1 MRLHFQISYITITI
15 ELIQYLQRKS
25 NEIRMYN
32 VGFGD
37 CYCLRDRKKSLL
49 VDFGTNNSRI
59 EGRPRRE
66 IFDLIISDLST
77 IECKNLLLTHFH
89 MDHLSGLLYM
99 MKNKDSSFDFGKIY
113 LPDVFSEEKMSR
125 TLVLLLLADL
135 VKDSCLPSRQVSLF
149 ALIDA
154 LLERQTQTV
163 ELLSRG
169 KIFEEKYQALWP
181 DAYVTQ
187 RETNEVYD
195 LLKEKFPEIMDVL
208 LDFAE
213 KLRQIIWSMTD
224 KGKVLLE
231 NNQKNIRAYVYER
244 EFRRI
249 KALPEFKELLTWL
262 NRNQVNLRQ
271 FKHKISIVFQ
281 NARDGEL
288 NLLFTGDVQPE
299 HMQMIADNYDGKWPL
314 YEHYW
319 CIKVPHHGTQD
330 HYFNFSGYEP
340 ENMMISNGI
349 HFANS
354 KTQSRE
360 LRTSPLYGGLFYI
373 PDTHMYCSNC
383 DCCDCYE
390 NGCSCKEADVISPS
404 YYKDI

>member
-1 MRLHFQISYITITI
+1 M
-15 ELIQYLQRKS
+15 K
-25 NEIRMYN
+25 IRMYN

-163 ELLSRG
+163 EFLSRG

-181 DAYVTQ
+181 DTDVTQ
-187 RETNEVYD
+187 RETDEVYN
-195 LLKEKFPEIMDVL
+195 LLREKFPEIMDVL
-208 LDFAE
+208 FDFAE

-224 KGKVLLE
+224 EGKVLSE

-281 NARDGEL
+281 NARDGEV

>member
-1 MRLHFQISYITITI
+1 M
-15 ELIQYLQRKS
+15 KV
-25 NEIRMYN
+25 RMYN

-37 CYCLRDRKKSLL
+37 CFCLRDRKKSLL

-66 IFDLIISDLST
+66 IFDVIISDLST
-77 IECKNLLLTHFH
+77 INCKNLLLTHFH

-99 MKNKDSSFDFGKIY
+99 MKNRDSSLDFGKIY
-113 LPDVFSEEKMSR
+113 LPDVFSKEEMSR

-135 VKDSCLPSRQVSLF
+135 LKESGLPSRQVSLF
-149 ALIDA
+149 ALVDA
-154 LLERQTQTV
+154 LLENRQNL

-169 KIFEEKYQALWP
+169 KIFEDKYQALWP
-181 DAYVTQ
+181 DTDVIQ
-187 RETNEVYD
+187 RETDEVYNEICKNENLAAVMEE
-195 LLKEKFPEIMDVL
+195 LLN
-208 LDFAE
+208 FAE
-213 KLRQIIWSMTD
+213 KLRRIIWSMTEE
-224 KGKVLLE
+224 GKAQTEKEQEKISL
-231 NNQKNIRAYVYER
+231 AYVYDR

-249 KALPEFKELLTWL
+249 KAIPEFKGLLSFL
-262 NRNQVNLRQ
+262 NTNKVNLRQ

-288 NLLFTGDVQPE
+288 NLLFTGDAQPE
-299 HMQMIADNYDGKWPL
+299 HMKMIAENYDGKLPL

-319 CIKVPHHGTQD
+319 CIKVPHHGTQE
-330 HYFNFSGYEP
+330 HYFDFSQYEP

-354 KTQSRE
+354 KKESKE

-390 NGCSCKEADVISPS
+390 NGCSCKEADVISPA

>member
-1 MRLHFQISYITITI
+1 
-15 ELIQYLQRKS
+15 
-25 NEIRMYN
+25 MYN

-208 LDFAE
+208 FDFAE

-224 KGKVLLE
+224 EGKVLSE

-249 KALPEFKELLTWL
+249 KALPDFKKLLAWL
-262 NRNQVNLRQ
+262 NENQINLRQ

-288 NLLFTGDVQPE
+288 NLLFTGDAQPE
-299 HMQMIADNYDGKWPL
+299 HLKMIAENYDGKLPL

-319 CIKVPHHGTQD
+319 CIKVPHHGTQG
-330 HYFNFSGYEP
+330 HYFDFSQYEP
-340 ENMMISNGI
+340 ENMLISNGI

-354 KTQSRE
+354 KKESKE

-383 DCCDCYE
+383 DCCDSYE
-390 NGCSCKEADVISPS
+390 NGCSCKEADVISPA

>member
-1 MRLHFQISYITITI
+1 M
-15 ELIQYLQRKS
+15 K
-25 NEIRMYN
+25 IRMYN

-181 DAYVTQ
+181 DTDVTQ
-187 RETNEVYD
+187 RETDEVYS
-195 LLKEKFPEIMDVL
+195 LLREKFPEIMDVL
-208 LDFAE
+208 FDFAE

-224 KGKVLLE
+224 EGKVLSE

-281 NARDGEL
+281 NARDGEV

>member
-1 MRLHFQISYITITI
+1 M
-15 ELIQYLQRKS
+15 K
-25 NEIRMYN
+25 IRMYN

-181 DAYVTQ
+181 DTDVTQ
-187 RETNEVYD
+187 RETDEVYN
-195 LLKEKFPEIMDVL
+195 LLREKFPEIMDVL
-208 LDFAE
+208 FDFAE

-224 KGKVLLE
+224 EGKVLSE

-281 NARDGEL
+281 NARDGEV

-330 HYFNFSGYEP
+330 HYFNFSGDEP

>member
-1 MRLHFQISYITITI
+1 M
-15 ELIQYLQRKS
+15 KV
-25 NEIRMYN
+25 RMYN

-37 CYCLRDRKKSLL
+37 CFCLRDRKKSLL

-66 IFDLIISDLST
+66 IFDVIISDLST
-77 IECKNLLLTHFH
+77 IKSKNLLLTHFH

-99 MKNKDSSFDFGKIY
+99 MKKKDISVDFGKIY
-113 LPDVFSEEKMSR
+113 LPDVFSKKEMSR

-135 VKDSCLPSRQVSLF
+135 LKESGLPSRQVSLF
-149 ALIDA
+149 ALVDA
-154 LLERQTQTV
+154 LLENKQNV

-169 KIFEEKYQALWP
+169 KLFENKYQALWP
-181 DAYVTQ
+181 DTDVI
-187 RETNEVYD
+187 RKETDEVYNRICED
-195 LLKEKFPEIMDVL
+195 GKFKEVMAVL
-208 LDFAE
+208 LEFAE
-213 KLRQIIWSMTD
+213 KLRLIVWSMTAEGNKPAETVEKETD
-224 KGKVLLE
+224 LTASELTE
-231 NNQKNIRAYVYER
+231 QPEIRQKIIRAYVYER
-244 EFRRI
+244 EFCRI
-249 KALPEFKELLTWL
+249 KALPDFKKLLAWL
-262 NRNQVNLRQ
+262 NENQINLRQ

-288 NLLFTGDVQPE
+288 NLLFTGDAQPE
-299 HMQMIADNYDGKWPL
+299 HLKMIAENYDGKLPL

-319 CIKVPHHGTQD
+319 CIKVPHHGTQG
-330 HYFNFSGYEP
+330 HYFDFSQYEP
-340 ENMMISNGI
+340 ENMLISNGI

-354 KTQSRE
+354 KKESKE

-383 DCCDCYE
+383 DCCDSYE
-390 NGCSCKEADVISPS
+390 NGCSCKEADVISPA

>member
-1 MRLHFQISYITITI
+1 M
-15 ELIQYLQRKS
+15 K
-25 NEIRMYN
+25 IRMYN

-181 DAYVTQ
+181 DTDVTQ
-187 RETNEVYD
+187 RETDEVYD
-195 LLKEKFPEIMDVL
+195 LLREKFPEIMDVL
-208 LDFAE
+208 LDFSE

-224 KGKVLLE
+224 EGKVLSE
-231 NNQKNIRAYVYER
+231 SNQKNIRAYVYER

-249 KALPEFKELLTWL
+249 KALPEFKELLIWL

-281 NARDGEL
+281 NARDGEV

-330 HYFNFSGYEP
+330 HYFNFSEYEP

>member
-1 MRLHFQISYITITI
+1 M
-15 ELIQYLQRKS
+15 KV
-25 NEIRMYN
+25 RMYN

-37 CYCLRDRKKSLL
+37 CFCLRDRKKSLL

-66 IFDLIISDLST
+66 IFDVIISDLST
-77 IECKNLLLTHFH
+77 INCKNLLLTHFH

-99 MKNKDSSFDFGKIY
+99 MKNRDSSLDFGKIY
-113 LPDVFSEEKMSR
+113 LPDVFSKEEMSR

-135 VKDSCLPSRQVSLF
+135 LKESGLPSRQVSLF
-149 ALIDA
+149 ALVDA
-154 LLERQTQTV
+154 LLENRQNL

-169 KIFEEKYQALWP
+169 KIFEDKYQALWP
-181 DAYVTQ
+181 DTDVIQ
-187 RETNEVYD
+187 RETDKVYNEICKNENLAAVMEE
-195 LLKEKFPEIMDVL
+195 LLN
-208 LDFAE
+208 FAE
-213 KLRQIIWSMTD
+213 KLRRIIWSMTE
-224 KGKVLLE
+224 KGKAQTEKEQEKISL
-231 NNQKNIRAYVYER
+231 AYVYDR

-249 KALPEFKELLTWL
+249 KAIPEFKELLSFL
-262 NRNQVNLRQ
+262 NINKVNLRQ

-288 NLLFTGDVQPE
+288 NLLFTGDVQPG
-299 HMQMIADNYDGKWPL
+299 HLKMIAENYDGKLPL

-319 CIKVPHHGTQD
+319 CIKVPHHGTQE
-330 HYFNFSGYEP
+330 HYFDFSQYEP

-354 KTQSRE
+354 KKESKE

-390 NGCSCKEADVISPS
+390 NGCSCKEADVISPA

>member
-1 MRLHFQISYITITI
+1 M
-15 ELIQYLQRKS
+15 K
-25 NEIRMYN
+25 IRMYN

-59 EGRPRRE
+59 EGRPRRD

-224 KGKVLLE
+224 EGKVLLE

>member
-1 MRLHFQISYITITI
+1 M
-15 ELIQYLQRKS
+15 K
-25 NEIRMYN
+25 IRMYN

-37 CYCLRDRKKSLL
+37 CFCLRDRKKSLL

-66 IFDLIISDLST
+66 IFDVIISDLST
-77 IECKNLLLTHFH
+77 INCKNLLLTHFH

-99 MKNKDSSFDFGKIY
+99 MKNRDSSLDFGKIY
-113 LPDVFSEEKMSR
+113 LPDVFSKEEMSR

-135 VKDSCLPSRQVSLF
+135 LKESGLPSRQVSLF
-149 ALIDA
+149 ALVDA
-154 LLERQTQTV
+154 LLENRQNL

-169 KIFEEKYQALWP
+169 KIFEDKYQALWP
-181 DAYVTQ
+181 DTDVIQ
-187 RETNEVYD
+187 RETDEVYNEICKNENLAAVMEE
-195 LLKEKFPEIMDVL
+195 LLN
-208 LDFAE
+208 FAE
-213 KLRQIIWSMTD
+213 KLRRIIWSMTEE
-224 KGKVLLE
+224 GKAQTEEEQEKISL
-231 NNQKNIRAYVYER
+231 AYVYDR

-249 KALPEFKELLTWL
+249 KAIPEFKELLSFL
-262 NRNQVNLRQ
+262 NTNKVNLRQ

-288 NLLFTGDVQPE
+288 NLLFTGDVQPG
-299 HMQMIADNYDGKWPL
+299 HLKMIAENYDGRLPL

-319 CIKVPHHGTQD
+319 CIKVPHHGTQE
-330 HYFNFSGYEP
+330 HYFDFSQYEP

-354 KTQSRE
+354 KKESKE

-390 NGCSCKEADVISPS
+390 NGCSCKEADVISPA

>member
-1 MRLHFQISYITITI
+1 M
-15 ELIQYLQRKS
+15 KV
-25 NEIRMYN
+25 RMYN

-37 CYCLRDRKKSLL
+37 CFCLRDRKKSLL

-66 IFDLIISDLST
+66 IFDVIISDLST
-77 IECKNLLLTHFH
+77 INCKNLLLTHFH

-99 MKNKDSSFDFGKIY
+99 MKNRDSSLDFGKIY
-113 LPDVFSEEKMSR
+113 LPDVFSKEEMSR

-135 VKDSCLPSRQVSLF
+135 LKESGLPSRQVSLF
-149 ALIDA
+149 ALVDA
-154 LLERQTQTV
+154 LLENRQNL

-169 KIFEEKYQALWP
+169 KIFEDKYQVLWP
-181 DAYVTQ
+181 DTDVIQ
-187 RETNEVYD
+187 RETDEVYNEICKNENLAAVMEE
-195 LLKEKFPEIMDVL
+195 LLN
-208 LDFAE
+208 FAE
-213 KLRQIIWSMTD
+213 KLRRIIWSMTE
-224 KGKVLLE
+224 KGKAQTEEEQEKISL
-231 NNQKNIRAYVYER
+231 AYVYDR

-249 KALPEFKELLTWL
+249 KAIPEFKELLSFL
-262 NRNQVNLRQ
+262 NTNKVNLRQ

-288 NLLFTGDVQPE
+288 NLLFTGDAQPE
-299 HMQMIADNYDGKWPL
+299 HMKMIAENYDGKLPL

-319 CIKVPHHGTQD
+319 CIKVPHHGTQE
-330 HYFNFSGYEP
+330 HYFDFSQYEP

-354 KTQSRE
+354 KKESKE

-390 NGCSCKEADVISPS
+390 NGCSCKEADVISPA

>member
-1 MRLHFQISYITITI
+1 M
-15 ELIQYLQRKS
+15 K
-25 NEIRMYN
+25 IRMYN

-37 CYCLRDRKKSLL
+37 CYCLRNRKKSLL

-181 DAYVTQ
+181 DTDVTQ
-187 RETNEVYD
+187 RETDEVYN
-195 LLKEKFPEIMDVL
+195 LLREKFPEIMDVL
-208 LDFAE
+208 LDFSE

-224 KGKVLLE
+224 EGKVLSE

-262 NRNQVNLRQ
+262 NRNQVSLRQ

-281 NARDGEL
+281 NARDGEV

>member
-1 MRLHFQISYITITI
+1 M
-15 ELIQYLQRKS
+15 K
-25 NEIRMYN
+25 IRMYN

-149 ALIDA
+149 VLIDA

-208 LDFAE
+208 FDFAE

-224 KGKVLLE
+224 EGKVLSE

-281 NARDGEL
+281 NARDGEV

>member
-1 MRLHFQISYITITI
+1 M
-15 ELIQYLQRKS
+15 KV
-25 NEIRMYN
+25 RMYN

-37 CYCLRDRKKSLL
+37 CFCLRDRKKSLL

-66 IFDLIISDLST
+66 IFDVIISDLST
-77 IECKNLLLTHFH
+77 INCKNLLLTHFH

-99 MKNKDSSFDFGKIY
+99 MKNRDSSLDFGKIY
-113 LPDVFSEEKMSR
+113 LPDVFSKEEMSR

-135 VKDSCLPSRQVSLF
+135 LKESGLPSRQVSLF
-149 ALIDA
+149 ALVDA
-154 LLERQTQTV
+154 LLENRQNL

-169 KIFEEKYQALWP
+169 KIFEDKYQALWP
-181 DAYVTQ
+181 DTDVIQ
-187 RETNEVYD
+187 RETDEVYNEICKNENLAAVMEE
-195 LLKEKFPEIMDVL
+195 LLN
-208 LDFAE
+208 FAE
-213 KLRQIIWSMTD
+213 KLRRIIWSMTEE
-224 KGKVLLE
+224 GKAQTEKEQEKISL
-231 NNQKNIRAYVYER
+231 AYVYDR

-249 KALPEFKELLTWL
+249 KAIPEFKGLLSFLKT
-262 NRNQVNLRQ
+262 NKVNLRQ

-288 NLLFTGDVQPE
+288 NLLFTGDAQPE
-299 HMQMIADNYDGKWPL
+299 HMKMIAENYDGKLPL

-319 CIKVPHHGTQD
+319 CIKVPHHGTQE
-330 HYFNFSGYEP
+330 HYFDFSQYEP

-354 KTQSRE
+354 KKESKE

-390 NGCSCKEADVISPS
+390 NGCSCKEADVISPA

>member
-1 MRLHFQISYITITI
+1 M
-15 ELIQYLQRKS
+15 K
-25 NEIRMYN
+25 IRMYN

-135 VKDSCLPSRQVSLF
+135 IKDSCLPSRQVSLF

-181 DAYVTQ
+181 DTDVTQ
-187 RETNEVYD
+187 RETDEVYN
-195 LLKEKFPEIMDVL
+195 LLREKFPEIMDVL
-208 LDFAE
+208 FDFAE

-224 KGKVLLE
+224 EGKVLSE

-262 NRNQVNLRQ
+262 TRNQVNLRQ

-281 NARDGEL
+281 NARDGEV

>member
-1 MRLHFQISYITITI
+1 M
-15 ELIQYLQRKS
+15 K
-25 NEIRMYN
+25 IRMYN

-281 NARDGEL
+281 NAREGEL

>member
-1 MRLHFQISYITITI
+1 M
-15 ELIQYLQRKS
+15 K
-25 NEIRMYN
+25 IRMYN

-77 IECKNLLLTHFH
+77 IECKNLLLTHSH

-181 DAYVTQ
+181 DTDVTQ
-187 RETNEVYD
+187 RETDEVYN
-195 LLKEKFPEIMDVL
+195 LLREKFPEIMDVL
-208 LDFAE
+208 FDFAE

-224 KGKVLLE
+224 EGKVLSE

-390 NGCSCKEADVISPS
+390 NGCSCKEVDVISPS

>member
-1 MRLHFQISYITITI
+1 M
-15 ELIQYLQRKS
+15 KV
-25 NEIRMYN
+25 RMYN

-37 CYCLRDRKKSLL
+37 CFCLRDRKKSLL

-66 IFDLIISDLST
+66 IFDVIISDLST
-77 IECKNLLLTHFH
+77 INCKNLLLTHFH

-99 MKNKDSSFDFGKIY
+99 MKNRDSSLDFGKIY
-113 LPDVFSEEKMSR
+113 LPDVFSKEEMSR

-135 VKDSCLPSRQVSLF
+135 LKESGLPSRQVSLF
-149 ALIDA
+149 ALVDA
-154 LLERQTQTV
+154 LLENRQNL

-169 KIFEEKYQALWP
+169 KIFEDKYQALWP
-181 DAYVTQ
+181 DTDVIQ
-187 RETNEVYD
+187 RETDKVYNEICKNENLAAVMEE
-195 LLKEKFPEIMDVL
+195 LLN
-208 LDFAE
+208 FAE
-213 KLRQIIWSMTD
+213 KLRRIIWSMTEE
-224 KGKVLLE
+224 GKAQTEEEQEKISL
-231 NNQKNIRAYVYER
+231 AYVYDR

-249 KALPEFKELLTWL
+249 KAIPEFKELLSFL
-262 NRNQVNLRQ
+262 NTNKVNLRQ

-288 NLLFTGDVQPE
+288 NLLFTGDVQPG
-299 HMQMIADNYDGKWPL
+299 HMKMFAENYDGKLPL

-319 CIKVPHHGTQD
+319 CIKVPHHGTQE
-330 HYFNFSGYEP
+330 HYFDFSQYEP

-354 KTQSRE
+354 KKESKE

-390 NGCSCKEADVISPS
+390 NGCSCKEADVISPA

>member
-1 MRLHFQISYITITI
+1 M
-15 ELIQYLQRKS
+15 K
-25 NEIRMYN
+25 IRMYN

-125 TLVLLLLADL
+125 TLVLLLLADPL
-135 VKDSCLPSRQVSLF
+135 KDSCLPSRQVSLF

-181 DAYVTQ
+181 DTDVTQ
-187 RETNEVYD
+187 RETDEVYN
-195 LLKEKFPEIMDVL
+195 LLREKFPEIMDVL
-208 LDFAE
+208 LDFSE

-224 KGKVLLE
+224 EGKVLSE

-281 NARDGEL
+281 NARDGEV

>member
-1 MRLHFQISYITITI
+1 M
-15 ELIQYLQRKS
+15 KV
-25 NEIRMYN
+25 RMYN

-37 CYCLRDRKKSLL
+37 CFCLRDRKKSLL

-66 IFDLIISDLST
+66 IFDVIISDLST
-77 IECKNLLLTHFH
+77 INCKNLLLTHFH

-99 MKNKDSSFDFGKIY
+99 MKNRDSSLDFGKIY
-113 LPDVFSEEKMSR
+113 LPDVFSKEEMSR

-135 VKDSCLPSRQVSLF
+135 LKESGLPSRQVSLF
-149 ALIDA
+149 ALVDA
-154 LLERQTQTV
+154 LLENRQNL

-169 KIFEEKYQALWP
+169 KIFEDKYQALWP
-181 DAYVTQ
+181 DTDVIQ
-187 RETNEVYD
+187 RETDEVYNEICKNENLAAVMEE
-195 LLKEKFPEIMDVL
+195 LLN
-208 LDFAE
+208 FAE
-213 KLRQIIWSMTD
+213 KLRRIIWSMTEE
-224 KGKVLLE
+224 GKAQTEEEQEKISL
-231 NNQKNIRAYVYER
+231 AYVYDR

-249 KALPEFKELLTWL
+249 KAIPEFKELLGFL
-262 NRNQVNLRQ
+262 NTNKVNLRQ

-288 NLLFTGDVQPE
+288 NLLFTGDVQPG
-299 HMQMIADNYDGKWPL
+299 HLKMIAENYDGKLPL

-319 CIKVPHHGTQD
+319 CIKVPHHGTQE
-330 HYFNFSGYEP
+330 HYFDFSQYEP

-354 KTQSRE
+354 KKESKE

-390 NGCSCKEADVISPS
+390 NGCSCKEADVISPA

>member
-1 MRLHFQISYITITI
+1 M
-15 ELIQYLQRKS
+15 K
-25 NEIRMYN
+25 IRMYN

-181 DAYVTQ
+181 DTDVTQ
-187 RETNEVYD
+187 RETDEVYN
-195 LLKEKFPEIMDVL
+195 LLREKFPEIMEVL
-208 LDFAE
+208 FDFAE

-224 KGKVLLE
+224 EGKVLSE

-281 NARDGEL
+281 NARDGEV
-288 NLLFTGDVQPE
+288 NLLFTGDVQQE

>member
-1 MRLHFQISYITITI
+1 M
-15 ELIQYLQRKS
+15 K
-25 NEIRMYN
+25 IRMYN

-181 DAYVTQ
+181 DTDVTQ
-187 RETNEVYD
+187 RETDEVYD
-195 LLKEKFPEIMDVL
+195 LLREKFPEIMDVL
-208 LDFAE
+208 LDFSE
-213 KLRQIIWSMTD
+213 KLRQIIWSMTAE
-224 KGKVLLE
+224 GKVLSE
-231 NNQKNIRAYVYER
+231 SNQKNIRAYVYER

-249 KALPEFKELLTWL
+249 KALPEFKELLIWL

-281 NARDGEL
+281 NARDGEV

-330 HYFNFSGYEP
+330 HYFNFSEYEP

>member
-1 MRLHFQISYITITI
+1 M
-15 ELIQYLQRKS
+15 KV
-25 NEIRMYN
+25 RMYN

-37 CYCLRDRKKSLL
+37 CFCLRDRKKSLL

-66 IFDLIISDLST
+66 IFDVIISDLST
-77 IECKNLLLTHFH
+77 INRKNLLLTHFH

-99 MKNKDSSFDFGKIY
+99 MKNRDSSLDFGKIY
-113 LPDVFSEEKMSR
+113 LPDVFSKEEMSR

-135 VKDSCLPSRQVSLF
+135 LKESGLPSRQVSLF
-149 ALIDA
+149 ALVDA
-154 LLERQTQTV
+154 LLENRQNL

-169 KIFEEKYQALWP
+169 KIFEDKYQALWP
-181 DAYVTQ
+181 DTDVIQ
-187 RETNEVYD
+187 RETDEVYNEICKNENLAAVMEE
-195 LLKEKFPEIMDVL
+195 LLN
-208 LDFAE
+208 FAE
-213 KLRQIIWSMTD
+213 KLRRIIWSMTEE
-224 KGKVLLE
+224 GKAQTEEEQEKISL
-231 NNQKNIRAYVYER
+231 AYVYDR

-249 KALPEFKELLTWL
+249 KAIPEFKELLSFL
-262 NRNQVNLRQ
+262 NTNKVNLRQ

-288 NLLFTGDVQPE
+288 NLLFTGDVQPG
-299 HMQMIADNYDGKWPL
+299 HLKMIAENYDGKSPL

-319 CIKVPHHGTQD
+319 CIKVPHHGTQE
-330 HYFNFSGYEP
+330 HYFDFSQYEP

-354 KTQSRE
+354 KKESKE

-390 NGCSCKEADVISPS
+390 NGCSCKEADVISPA

>member
-1 MRLHFQISYITITI
+1 M
-15 ELIQYLQRKS
+15 KV
-25 NEIRMYN
+25 RMYN

-37 CYCLRDRKKSLL
+37 CFCLRDRKKSLL

-66 IFDLIISDLST
+66 IFDVIISDLST
-77 IECKNLLLTHFH
+77 INRKNLLLTHFH

-99 MKNKDSSFDFGKIY
+99 MKNRDSSLDFGKIY
-113 LPDVFSEEKMSR
+113 LPDVFSKEEMSR

-135 VKDSCLPSRQVSLF
+135 LKESGLPSRQVSLF
-149 ALIDA
+149 ALVDA
-154 LLERQTQTV
+154 LLENRQNL

-169 KIFEEKYQALWP
+169 KIFEDKYQALWP
-181 DAYVTQ
+181 DTDVIQ
-187 RETNEVYD
+187 RETDEVYNEICKNENLAAVMEE
-195 LLKEKFPEIMDVL
+195 LLN
-208 LDFAE
+208 FAE
-213 KLRQIIWSMTD
+213 KLRRIIWSMTEE
-224 KGKVLLE
+224 GKAQTEEEQEKISL
-231 NNQKNIRAYVYER
+231 AYVHDR

-249 KALPEFKELLTWL
+249 KAIPEFKELLSFL
-262 NRNQVNLRQ
+262 NTNKVNLRQ

-288 NLLFTGDVQPE
+288 NLLFTGDVQPG
-299 HMQMIADNYDGKWPL
+299 HLKMIAENYDGKLPL

-319 CIKVPHHGTQD
+319 CIKVPHHGTQE
-330 HYFNFSGYEP
+330 HYFDFSQYEP

-354 KTQSRE
+354 KKESKE

-390 NGCSCKEADVISPS
+390 NGCSCKEADVISPA

>member
-1 MRLHFQISYITITI
+1 M
-15 ELIQYLQRKS
+15 K
-25 NEIRMYN
+25 IRMYN

-181 DAYVTQ
+181 DTDVTQ
-187 RETNEVYD
+187 RETDEVYN
-195 LLKEKFPEIMDVL
+195 LLREKCPEIMDVL
-208 LDFAE
+208 FDFAE

-224 KGKVLLE
+224 EGKVLSE

-281 NARDGEL
+281 NARDGEV

>member
-1 MRLHFQISYITITI
+1 M
-15 ELIQYLQRKS
+15 KV
-25 NEIRMYN
+25 RMYN

-37 CYCLRDRKKSLL
+37 CFCLRDRKKSLL

-66 IFDLIISDLST
+66 IFDVIISDLST
-77 IECKNLLLTHFH
+77 INCKNLLLTHFH

-99 MKNKDSSFDFGKIY
+99 MKNRDSSLDFGKIY
-113 LPDVFSEEKMSR
+113 LPDVFSKEEMSR

-135 VKDSCLPSRQVSLF
+135 LKESGLPSRQVSLF
-149 ALIDA
+149 ALVDA
-154 LLERQTQTV
+154 LLENRQNL

-169 KIFEEKYQALWP
+169 KIFEDKYQALWP
-181 DAYVTQ
+181 DTDVIQ
-187 RETNEVYD
+187 RETDKVYNEICKNENLAAVMEE
-195 LLKEKFPEIMDVL
+195 LLN
-208 LDFAE
+208 FAE
-213 KLRQIIWSMTD
+213 KLRRIIWSMTEE
-224 KGKVLLE
+224 GKAQTEKEQEKISL
-231 NNQKNIRAYVYER
+231 AYVYDR

-249 KALPEFKELLTWL
+249 KAIPEFKGLLSFL
-262 NRNQVNLRQ
+262 NTNKVNLRQ

-288 NLLFTGDVQPE
+288 NLLFTGDVQPG
-299 HMQMIADNYDGKWPL
+299 HMKMIAENYDGKLPL

-319 CIKVPHHGTQD
+319 CIKVPHHGTQE
-330 HYFNFSGYEP
+330 HYFDFSQYKP

-354 KTQSRE
+354 KKESKE

-390 NGCSCKEADVISPS
+390 NGCSCKEADVISPA

>member
-1 MRLHFQISYITITI
+1 M
-15 ELIQYLQRKS
+15 K
-25 NEIRMYN
+25 IRMYN

-89 MDHLSGLLYM
+89 VDHLSGLLYM

-195 LLKEKFPEIMDVL
+195 LLKEKFPEIMDIL
-208 LDFAE
+208 FDFAE

-224 KGKVLLE
+224 EGKVLSE

-281 NARDGEL
+281 NARDGEV

>member
-1 MRLHFQISYITITI
+1 M
-15 ELIQYLQRKS
+15 KV
-25 NEIRMYN
+25 RMYN

-37 CYCLRDRKKSLL
+37 CFCLRDRKKSLL

-66 IFDLIISDLST
+66 IFDVIISDLST
-77 IECKNLLLTHFH
+77 INCKNLLLTHFH
-89 MDHLSGLLYM
+89 MDHLSGLLCM
-99 MKNKDSSFDFGKIY
+99 MKNRDSSLDFGKIY
-113 LPDVFSEEKMSR
+113 LPDVFSKEEMSR

-135 VKDSCLPSRQVSLF
+135 LKESGLPSRQVSLF
-149 ALIDA
+149 ALVDA
-154 LLERQTQTV
+154 LLENRQNL

-169 KIFEEKYQALWP
+169 KIFEDKYQALWP
-181 DAYVTQ
+181 DTDVIQ
-187 RETNEVYD
+187 RETDKVYNEICKNENLAAVMEE
-195 LLKEKFPEIMDVL
+195 LLN
-208 LDFAE
+208 FAE
-213 KLRQIIWSMTD
+213 KLRRIIWSMTEE
-224 KGKVLLE
+224 GKAQTEKEQEKISL
-231 NNQKNIRAYVYER
+231 AYVYDR

-249 KALPEFKELLTWL
+249 KAIPEFKGLLSFL
-262 NRNQVNLRQ
+262 NTNKVNLRQ

-288 NLLFTGDVQPE
+288 NLLFTGDVQPG
-299 HMQMIADNYDGKWPL
+299 HMKMIAENYDGKLPL

-319 CIKVPHHGTQD
+319 CIKVPHHGTQE
-330 HYFNFSGYEP
+330 HYFDFSQYEP

-354 KTQSRE
+354 KKESKE

-390 NGCSCKEADVISPS
+390 NGCSCKEADVISPA

>member
-1 MRLHFQISYITITI
+1 M
-15 ELIQYLQRKS
+15 K
-25 NEIRMYN
+25 IRMYN

-181 DAYVTQ
+181 DTDVTQ
-187 RETNEVYD
+187 RETDEVYD
-195 LLKEKFPEIMDVL
+195 LLREKFPEIMDVL
-208 LDFAE
+208 LDFSE

-224 KGKVLLE
+224 EGKVLSE
-231 NNQKNIRAYVYER
+231 SNQKNIRAYVYER

-281 NARDGEL
+281 NARDGEV

-330 HYFNFSGYEP
+330 HYFNFSEYEP

>member
-1 MRLHFQISYITITI
+1 M
-15 ELIQYLQRKS
+15 K
-25 NEIRMYN
+25 IRMYN

-135 VKDSCLPSRQVSLF
+135 IKDSCLPSRQVSLF

-181 DAYVTQ
+181 DTDVTQ
-187 RETNEVYD
+187 RETDEVYN
-195 LLKEKFPEIMDVL
+195 LLREKFPEIMDVL
-208 LDFAE
+208 FDFAE

-224 KGKVLLE
+224 EGKVLSE

-281 NARDGEL
+281 NARDGEV

>member
-1 MRLHFQISYITITI
+1 M
-15 ELIQYLQRKS
+15 KV
-25 NEIRMYN
+25 RMYN

-37 CYCLRDRKKSLL
+37 CFCLRDRKKSLL

-66 IFDLIISDLST
+66 IFDVIISDLST
-77 IECKNLLLTHFH
+77 IKSKNLLLTHFH

-99 MKNKDSSFDFGKIY
+99 MKKKDISVDFGKIY
-113 LPDVFSEEKMSR
+113 LPDVFSKKEMSR

-135 VKDSCLPSRQVSLF
+135 LKESGLPSRQVSLF
-149 ALIDA
+149 ALVDA
-154 LLERQTQTV
+154 LLENKQNV

-169 KIFEEKYQALWP
+169 KLFENKYQALWP
-181 DAYVTQ
+181 DTDVI
-187 RETNEVYD
+187 RKETDEVYNRICED
-195 LLKEKFPEIMDVL
+195 EKFKEVMDVL
-208 LDFAE
+208 LEFAE
-213 KLRQIIWSMTD
+213 KLRLIVWSMTAEGNKPAETVEKETD
-224 KGKVLLE
+224 LTASELTEQPEVR
-231 NNQKNIRAYVYER
+231 QKIIRAYVYER

-249 KALPEFKELLTWL
+249 KALPDFKKLLVWL
-262 NRNQVNLRQ
+262 NENQINLRQ

-288 NLLFTGDVQPE
+288 NLLFTGDAQPE
-299 HMQMIADNYDGKWPL
+299 HLKMIAENYDGKLPL

-319 CIKVPHHGTQD
+319 CIKVPHHGTQG
-330 HYFNFSGYEP
+330 HYFDFSQYEP
-340 ENMMISNGI
+340 ENMLISNGI

-354 KTQSRE
+354 KKESKE

-383 DCCDCYE
+383 DCCDSYE
-390 NGCSCKEADVISPS
+390 NGCSCKEADVISPA

>member
-1 MRLHFQISYITITI
+1 M
-15 ELIQYLQRKS
+15 K
-25 NEIRMYN
+25 IRMYN

-181 DAYVTQ
+181 DTDVTQ
-187 RETNEVYD
+187 RETDEVYN
-195 LLKEKFPEIMDVL
+195 LLREKFPEIMDVL
-208 LDFAE
+208 FDFAE

-224 KGKVLLE
+224 EGKVLSE
-231 NNQKNIRAYVYER
+231 NNQKNIRAYVYEH

-281 NARDGEL
+281 NARDGEV

>member
-1 MRLHFQISYITITI
+1 M
-15 ELIQYLQRKS
+15 K
-25 NEIRMYN
+25 IRMYN

-37 CYCLRDRKKSLL
+37 CFCLRDRKKSLL

-66 IFDLIISDLST
+66 IFDVIISDLST
-77 IECKNLLLTHFH
+77 INCKNLLLTHFH

-99 MKNKDSSFDFGKIY
+99 MKNRDSSLDFGKIY
-113 LPDVFSEEKMSR
+113 LPDVFSKEEMSR

-135 VKDSCLPSRQVSLF
+135 LKESGLPSRQVSLF
-149 ALIDA
+149 ALVDA
-154 LLERQTQTV
+154 LLENRQNL

-169 KIFEEKYQALWP
+169 KIFEDKYQALWP
-181 DAYVTQ
+181 DTDVIQ
-187 RETNEVYD
+187 RETDEVYNEICKNENLAAVMEE
-195 LLKEKFPEIMDVL
+195 LLN
-208 LDFAE
+208 FAE
-213 KLRQIIWSMTD
+213 KLRRIIWSMTEE
-224 KGKVLLE
+224 GKAQTEEEQEKISL
-231 NNQKNIRAYVYER
+231 AYVYDR

-249 KALPEFKELLTWL
+249 KAIPEFKELLSFL
-262 NRNQVNLRQ
+262 NTNKVNLRQ

-288 NLLFTGDVQPE
+288 NLLFTGDVQPG
-299 HMQMIADNYDGKWPL
+299 HMKMIAENYDGKLPL

-319 CIKVPHHGTQD
+319 CIKVPHHGTQE
-330 HYFNFSGYEP
+330 HYFDFSQYEP

-354 KTQSRE
+354 KKESKE

-390 NGCSCKEADVISPS
+390 NGCSCKEADVISPA

>member
-1 MRLHFQISYITITI
+1 M
-15 ELIQYLQRKS
+15 K
-25 NEIRMYN
+25 IRMYN

-195 LLKEKFPEIMDVL
+195 LLKEKFSEIMDVL

-224 KGKVLLE
+224 EGKVLLE

>member
-1 MRLHFQISYITITI
+1 M
-15 ELIQYLQRKS
+15 K
-25 NEIRMYN
+25 IRMYN

-37 CYCLRDRKKSLL
+37 CFCLRDRKKSLL

-66 IFDLIISDLST
+66 IFDVIISDLST
-77 IECKNLLLTHFH
+77 INCKNLLLTHFH

-99 MKNKDSSFDFGKIY
+99 MKNRDSSLDFGKIY
-113 LPDVFSEEKMSR
+113 LPDVFSKEEMSR

-135 VKDSCLPSRQVSLF
+135 LKESGLPSRQVSLF
-149 ALIDA
+149 ALVDA
-154 LLERQTQTV
+154 LLENRQNL

-169 KIFEEKYQALWP
+169 KIFEDKYQALWP
-181 DAYVTQ
+181 DTDVIQ
-187 RETNEVYD
+187 RETDEVYNEICKNENLAAVMEE
-195 LLKEKFPEIMDVL
+195 LLN
-208 LDFAE
+208 FAE
-213 KLRQIIWSMTD
+213 KLRRIIWSMTEE
-224 KGKVLLE
+224 GKAQTEEEQEKISL
-231 NNQKNIRAYVYER
+231 AYVYDR

-249 KALPEFKELLTWL
+249 KAIPEIKELLSFL
-262 NRNQVNLRQ
+262 NTNKVNLRQ

-288 NLLFTGDVQPE
+288 NLLFTGDVQPG
-299 HMQMIADNYDGKWPL
+299 HLKMIAENYDGKLPL

-319 CIKVPHHGTQD
+319 CIKVPHHGTQE
-330 HYFNFSGYEP
+330 HYFDFSQYEP

-354 KTQSRE
+354 KKESKE

-390 NGCSCKEADVISPS
+390 NGCSCKEADVISPA

>member
-1 MRLHFQISYITITI
+1 M
-15 ELIQYLQRKS
+15 KV
-25 NEIRMYN
+25 RMYN

-37 CYCLRDRKKSLL
+37 CFCLRDRKKSLL

-66 IFDLIISDLST
+66 IFDVIISDLST
-77 IECKNLLLTHFH
+77 INCKNLLLTHFH

-99 MKNKDSSFDFGKIY
+99 MKNRDSSLDFGKIY
-113 LPDVFSEEKMSR
+113 LPDVFSKEEMSR

-135 VKDSCLPSRQVSLF
+135 LKESGLPSRQVSLF
-149 ALIDA
+149 ALVDA
-154 LLERQTQTV
+154 LLENRQNL

-169 KIFEEKYQALWP
+169 KIFEDKYQALWP
-181 DAYVTQ
+181 DMDVIQ
-187 RETNEVYD
+187 RETDEVYNEICKNENLAAVMEE
-195 LLKEKFPEIMDVL
+195 LLN
-208 LDFAE
+208 FAE
-213 KLRQIIWSMTD
+213 KLRRIIWSMTEE
-224 KGKVLLE
+224 GKAQTEEEQEKISL
-231 NNQKNIRAYVYER
+231 AYVYDR

-249 KALPEFKELLTWL
+249 KAIPEFKELLSFL
-262 NRNQVNLRQ
+262 NTNKVNLRQ

-288 NLLFTGDVQPE
+288 NLLFTGDVQPG
-299 HMQMIADNYDGKWPL
+299 HLKMIAENYDGKLPL

-319 CIKVPHHGTQD
+319 CIKVPHHGTQE
-330 HYFNFSGYEP
+330 HYFDFSQYEP

-354 KTQSRE
+354 KKESKE

-390 NGCSCKEADVISPS
+390 NGCSCKEADVISPA

>member
-1 MRLHFQISYITITI
+1 M
-15 ELIQYLQRKS
+15 K
-25 NEIRMYN
+25 IRMYN

-208 LDFAE
+208 FDFAE

-224 KGKVLLE
+224 EGKVLSE
-231 NNQKNIRAYVYER
+231 NNQKNIRAYVYEH

-281 NARDGEL
+281 NARDGEV